1 MSEKKLTAEEKD
13 FLNAV
18 QTEATEA
25 IELATKGLVKSE
37 ELDTIKTQLSD
48 AIKHVDD
55 AKELK
60 KEVSNALVD
69 IKALKEKKQ
78 DQAAVNELKAMLT
91 EHSQVLKDIK
101 AGNKDSLS
109 GTVVNKAGVV
119 ETAPD
124 IGSRDYLGTIERGIG
139 LKPVRRTSILDVFGV
154 QAVGT
159 EYLHYWEQDVITRD
173 AKFVVACA
181 TSEHL
186 TKMTWAKRVVELAK
200 VRDMVDVCI
209 DMLEDYDFVE
219 SQLNQLVFESIQLK
233 KESELLIGAAATAT
247 DMQSIDSIASEFD
260 PANVLAP
267 FTACFKDANLEQLAD
282 SMSAQIQVFG
292 QENMWMPNALVMN
305 FVDFVKYRNLKDANG
320 NKLIHTL
327 SDTVATI
334 AGMEVITSPIVP
346 QNTCYVMDSAK
357 GKILQRKGYTFNI
370 SYENRENI
378 EHELATM
385 VAYERVQFYVKNIDQ
400 DAFMKCSD
408 VAAAITAITEP

>member
-1 MSEKKLTAEEKD
+1 
-13 FLNAV
+13 
-18 QTEATEA
+18 
-25 IELATKGLVKSE
+25 
-37 ELDTIKTQLSD
+37 
-48 AIKHVDD
+48 
-55 AKELK
+55 
-60 KEVSNALVD
+60 
-69 IKALKEKKQ
+69 
-78 DQAAVNELKAMLT
+78 
-91 EHSQVLKDIK
+91 
-101 AGNKDSLS
+101 
-109 GTVVNKAGVV
+109 
-119 ETAPD
+119 
-124 IGSRDYLGTIERGIG
+124 
-139 LKPVRRTSILDVFGV
+139 
-154 QAVGT
+154 
-159 EYLHYWEQDVITRD
+159 
-173 AKFVVACA
+173 
-181 TSEHL
+181 
-186 TKMTWAKRVVELAK
+186 MTWAKRVVELAK